1 MTMRAPAQPSGWAA
15 FAGVVL
21 FIVGWLNFF
30 YGLAGILNDE
40 VVTVQGRG
48 VMIWD
53 FTAWG
58 WIHLILGVIMVWRPG
73 DSSRVRRG
81 RAAWLSLFATLNA
94 IAQIGLITA
103 FPLFSILIIALDVLV
118 IYHLTVGW
126 EPAPPRAA
134 PR

>member
-21 FIVGWLNFF
+21 FIAGWLNFF
-30 YGLAGILNDE
+30 YGLGGILNDE
-40 VVTVQGRG
+40 IVTVQGRG
-48 VMIWD
+48 VAIWD

-58 WIHLILGVIMVWRPG
+58 WIHLIIGVAMVLTSAGLFTGATWG
-73 DSSRVRRG
+73 RVG
-81 RAAWLSLFATLNA
+81 GVVFATVNA

-118 IYHLTVGW
+118 IYHLTVSW
-126 EPAPPRAA
+126 EPGPPR
-134 PR
+134 PVP

>member
-1 MTMRAPAQPSGWAA
+1 MTTRAPAQPSGWAA

-21 FIVGWLNFF
+21 FIAGWLNFF
-30 YGLAGILNDE
+30 YGLAGILNDD

-58 WIHLILGVIMVWRPG
+58 WIHLILGVVMVLAAGGLFTGQTWA
-73 DSSRVRRG
+73 RG
-81 RAAWLSLFATLNA
+81 VAVVFATLNA
-94 IAQIGLITA
+94 IGQIGLITA
-103 FPLFSILIIALDVLV
+103 FPLFSILLIVLDVLV

-126 EPAPPRAA
+126 EVGPQQAVP
-134 PR
+134 

>member
-1 MTMRAPAQPSGWAA
+1 MTARAPAQPSGWAA
-15 FAGVVL
+15 FAGVIL
-21 FIVGWLNFF
+21 FITGWLNFF

-58 WIHLILGVIMVWRPG
+58 WIHLILGVIMVLAAGGLFTGQTWA
-73 DSSRVRRG
+73 RG
-81 RAAWLSLFATLNA
+81 VAVVFATLNA

-103 FPLFSILIIALDVLV
+103 FPLFSILIIVLDVLV
-118 IYHLTVGW
+118 IYNLTAGW
-126 EPAPPRAA
+126 QPEVRRPA
-134 PR
+134 